1 MLNRLNVFRQFTN
14 KPAIRKAS
22 TLDIGVKVDKN
33 KVTVK
38 AVYTG
43 DFTALDGIEYQYFRD
58 GKQIHSSDVRNE
70 NPNPVDLLAEFRAI
84 IAEVKRVDE
93 K

>member
-1 MLNRLNVFRQFTN
+1 MFRQVIN
-14 KPAIRKAS
+14 KPVIRKAS

-58 GKQIHSSDVRNE
+58 GVQIHSTDIRNE
-70 NPNPVDLLAEFRAI
+70 NPNPVDLIAEFRAI
-84 IAEVKRVDE
+84 IAKVKKVDG